1 MKKLTFRAL
10 ALGQSDWRGAKSFFA
25 LYGGQFTFS
34 TQLSILNYLL
44 INGFFG
50 VAFVFCSRLMRSIRS
65 SDEAVWCISKLEA
78 KILKYLVTRN
88 SQNIPRVS
96 TVGPAVVS
104 ISNTAINNSKLSKL
118 PRATKRWVVFWTI
131 LKYYEPDCFKIPH
144 IGHATICL

>member
-44 INGFFG
+44 INGFVG

-78 KILKYLVTRN
+78 KILKYLVTRKI
-88 SQNIPRVS
+88 SPRVS
-96 TVGPAVVS
+96 TVWPAVVS
-104 ISNTAINNSKLSKL
+104 ISNTAIYISKLSKL

-131 LKYYEPDCFKIPH
+131 LKYYEPDYFKIPH